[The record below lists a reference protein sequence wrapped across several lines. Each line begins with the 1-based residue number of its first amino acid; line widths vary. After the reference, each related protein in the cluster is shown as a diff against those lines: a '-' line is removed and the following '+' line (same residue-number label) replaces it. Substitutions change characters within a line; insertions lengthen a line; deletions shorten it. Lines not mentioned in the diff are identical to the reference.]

1 MIYNLPNIIPTN
13 THYTH
18 ELLVTLL
25 RSALADYGGQQIDTT
40 EIRMWL
46 NLGLTRAAALIRTF
60 APQLYTVRWQASLQ
74 NEEYLGFDV
83 AYGTVQ
89 APYKI
94 IDLAEP
100 VQTVPAN
107 YLKGEITWP
116 ERILPIGVDGLISPY
131 KYISNIVSL
140 QIIHKYPTS
149 LATYWHGLPQ
159 KLDIDT
165 FTGVS
170 TGLNDQWRQD
180 IVWTMQG
187 HKVMVWF
194 GKEVLQNPSLG
205 NQAITTNWYA
215 DSLVELTVL
224 RKPILDDLKSL
235 DNTNITSNY
244 TEYVDCPDEAISL
257 VLQYAREIAL
267 GVMGKAED
275 AVAKQT
281 TAMLEQSF
289 LTSLGHAPQAPAQ

>member
-1 MIYNLPNIIPTN
+1 MIYNLPNIIPNN

-25 RSALADYGGQQIDTT
+25 RSALADYGGLQIDTT

-46 NLGLTRAAALIRTF
+46 NLGLTRAASLIRTY
-60 APQLYTVRWQASLQ
+60 APQLYTVRWQGVLQ
-74 NEEYLGFDV
+74 NEEYLGFDTQ
-83 AYGTVQ
+83 YGIAQ

-100 VQTVPAN
+100 VQVAPPN
-107 YLKGEITWP
+107 YLKGEIAWT
-116 ERILPIGVDGLISPY
+116 ERILPNAVDDLISPY
-131 KYISNIVSL
+131 KYISNITSL
-140 QIIHKYPTS
+140 QIVHKFPTS
-149 LATYWHGLPQ
+149 LPTYWYGLPQ

-165 FTGVS
+165 FTSVAS
-170 TGLNDQWRQD
+170 GLNDQWRQD

-194 GKEVLQNPSLG
+194 GNEVLQNPSLG

-235 DNTNITSNY
+235 DNTDIDSNY
-244 TEYVDCPDEAISL
+244 KEYVDCPDEAISL
-257 VLQYAREIAL
+257 VLQYARETAL

-275 AVAKQT
+275 PAAKQT
-281 TAMLEQSF
+281 TMMLEQSL
-289 LTSLGHAPQAPAQ
+289 LTSLGHAPQTPTQ